1 MAPFFLKRYFFICS
15 TSTSNKCFFIIIRS
29 TEALARSKCYTPFYK
44 TPLKWIPHSKSG
56 ASKPR
61 PCWVAHTRIGP
72 VWELGGGGGG
82 GGGAHTRLGNVWVF
96 PPPPPGLKLT
106 VRLPTRHPSKA
117 IYCMRILFCSLNEQN
132 VH

>member
-1 MAPFFLKRYFFICS
+1 M
-15 TSTSNKCFFIIIRS
+15 
-29 TEALARSKCYTPFYK
+29 RSKCYTPFYK

-61 PCWVAHTRIGP
+61 PCWVAHTRIGN
-72 VWELGGGGGG
+72 VWEF
-82 GGGAHTRLGNVWVF
+82 R
-96 PPPPPGLKLT
+96 PPPGLKLT